1 MKMHEYQIEQSGKWF
16 IITCEGHEMPPFT
29 QYASAA
35 EAEAVAERWRAEDEA
50 ADEIVKQEMREDFY
64 EEQNKL

>member
-1 MKMHEYQIEQSGKWF
+1 VKMPEYEIEQKGKWW

-29 QYASAA
+29 QFATAA
-35 EAEAVAERWRAEDEA
+35 EAEAEAERWRVEDEA
-50 ADEIVKQEMREDFY
+50 ALTQEMREAFY

>member
-1 MKMHEYQIEQSGKWF
+1 VKMPEYQIEQRGEWW

-29 QYASAA
+29 QYATAA
-35 EAEAVAERWRAEDEA
+35 EAEAEAERWRVEDEQ
-50 ADEIVKQEMREDFY
+50 ADENVEQELREAFY

>member
-1 MKMHEYQIEQSGKWF
+1 MKMPEYQIEQRGKWW
-16 IITCEGHEMPPFT
+16 IITCEGHEVPPFT
-29 QYASAA
+29 QFASAA

-50 ADEIVKQEMREDFY
+50 ADEIVKQDTREAFY